1 MSLKKADLIIT
12 DINYILTMDKS
23 LTEFNNA
30 DIVVKDGRIIDIG
43 KNKKDKYFG
52 KTIIGRNKIA
62 IPGLINTHTHAAM
75 TLLRGYGSDNP
86 LKVWLEEYIWPAEGK
101 FVSYEFVKD
110 GTQIAVYE
118 MLRTGT
124 TTFVDMYFYENA
136 VADVIK
142 QVGIRGV
149 LSTGILDFPT
159 PGAKTPEEGIAKTV
173 DFINEYKND
182 PFVIPAIGPHAP
194 YTCSPQTLK
203 KAYEVSEKYDVLYH
217 IHIAET
223 EFEVKTVKEKYGK
236 TPVEHLKSVGVL
248 SERTLAAHMVYPTD
262 REIDILSETGVKV
275 AHCPESNLKLA
286 SGIAPV
292 PKMIEKGVVV
302 GIGTD
307 GTASNDDLDIIG
319 EISTAAKLH
328 KGATKDPTVLNAKQ
342 ALLMATRWGAEAL
355 RMEDKIG
362 SIEKGKYADIVL
374 IDITEPHLNPLY
386 DPYTQIVYSSK
397 GNDVDTVLVGGEIK
411 VLNKKVLSLDKGYI
425 LDRACFWEKKIKG
438 LNGS

>member
-12 DINYILTMDKS
+12 DINYILTMDKT

-30 DIVVKDGRIIDIG
+30 DIVVKDGKIIDIG
-43 KNKKDKYFG
+43 QNKKNEYFG
-52 KTIIGRNKIA
+52 KTITGKNKIA
-62 IPGLINTHTHAAM
+62 VPGFINTHTHAAM

-101 FVSYEFVKD
+101 FVSYEFVRD
-110 GTQIAVYE
+110 GTHIAVYE
-118 MLRTGT
+118 MLRAGT

-142 QVGIRGV
+142 HVGIRGV

-173 DFINEYKND
+173 EFINEYKND

-203 KAYEVSEKYDVLYH
+203 KAYEVAEKYDILYH

-248 SERTLAAHMVYPTD
+248 SDRTLAAHMVYPTD
-262 REIDILSETGVKV
+262 KEINILSEMGVKV

-355 RMEDKIG
+355 RMEDRIG

-374 IDITEPHLNPLY
+374 IDISQPHLNPLY
-386 DPYTQIVYSSK
+386 DPYTQIVYSAK
-397 GNDVDTVLVGGEIK
+397 GCDVDTVLIGGQIK
-411 VLNKKVLSLDKGYI
+411 VLNKNVIAVDREEVLSKAFYW
-425 LDRACFWEKKIKG
+425 REKIIG
-438 LNGS
+438 LKRS

>member
-1 MSLKKADLIIT
+1 MALKKADLIIT
-12 DINYILTMDKS
+12 DIDYILTMDKN
-23 LTEFNNA
+23 LMEYKNA
-30 DIVVKDGRIIDIG
+30 DIVIEDGKIIDIG
-43 KNKKDKYFG
+43 QNKKNEYFG
-52 KTIIGRNKIA
+52 KTIVGKNKIA
-62 IPGLINTHTHAAM
+62 VPGFINTHTHAAM

-101 FVSYEFVKD
+101 YVSYEFVKD

-173 DFINEYKND
+173 DFINEYKNH

-194 YTCSPQTLK
+194 YTCSPETLK

-248 SERTLAAHMVYPTD
+248 SDRTLAAHMVYPTD
-262 REIDILSETGVKV
+262 KEIDILSETGVKV

-292 PKMIEKGVVV
+292 PEMIEKGVVV

-328 KGATKDPTVLNAKQ
+328 KGVTKDPTVLNAKQ
-342 ALLMATRWGAEAL
+342 ALLMATRWGAEAV

-362 SIEKGKYADIVL
+362 SLEKGKYADIVL
-374 IDITEPHLNPLY
+374 IDINQPHLNPLY

-397 GNDVDTVLVGGEIK
+397 GCDVDTVLVGGEIK
-411 VLNKKVLSLDKGYI
+411 VLNKKVIPLDKDY
-425 LDRACFWEKKIKG
+425 LLEKASFWKEKIKQIKK
-438 LNGS
+438 S

>member
-1 MSLKKADLIIT
+1 MALKEADLIIT
-12 DINYILTMDKS
+12 DIDYILSMDKN
-23 LTEFNNA
+23 LTEFRDA
-30 DIVVKDGRIIDIG
+30 DIIIKDGKIIDIG
-43 KNKKDKYFG
+43 KDKKNEYFG
-52 KTIIGRNKIA
+52 KTITGKNKIA
-62 IPGLINTHTHAAM
+62 VPGFINTHTHAAM

-101 FVSYEFVKD
+101 YVSYEFVKD

-203 KAYEVSEKYDVLYH
+203 KAYEVAEKYDVLYH

-248 SERTLAAHMVYPTD
+248 SDRTLAAHMVYPTD
-262 REIDILSETGVKV
+262 KEIDILSEMGVKV

-328 KGATKDPTVLNAKQ
+328 KGITKNPTVLNAKQ
-342 ALLMATRWGAEAL
+342 ALLMATRWGAEAV

-362 SIEKGKYADIVL
+362 SLEKGKLADIVL
-374 IDITEPHLNPLY
+374 IDITQPHMNPLY

-397 GNDVDTVLVGGEIK
+397 GCDVDTVLVEGEIK
-411 VLNKKVLSLDKGYI
+411 VLNKMVIPLDKDY
-425 LDRACFWEKKIKG
+425 LLEKALYWGEKIKH
-438 LNGS
+438 LRKS

>member
-1 MSLKKADLIIT
+1 MALQKADLILT
-12 DINYILTMDKS
+12 DIEYILTMDKN
-23 LTEFNNA
+23 LTVFENA
-30 DIVVKDGRIIDIG
+30 DIAIKDGKIIDIG
-43 KNKKDKYFG
+43 PNIKNKYYG
-52 KTIIGRNKIA
+52 KTIVSKDKIA
-62 IPGLINTHTHAAM
+62 VPGLINTHTHAAM

-101 FVSYEFVKD
+101 FVSYDFVKD
-110 GTQIAVYE
+110 GTEIAVYE

-142 QVGIRGV
+142 EVGIRGV

-159 PGAKTPEEGIAKTV
+159 PGAKTPDEGIQKTV
-173 DFINEYKND
+173 NFIREYKNH

-194 YTCSPQTLK
+194 YTCSPETLK
-203 KAYEVSEKYDVLYH
+203 KAHKVAQEYDVIFH
-217 IHIAET
+217 IHVAET
-223 EFEVKTVKEKYGK
+223 EFEVNTVKDKYGK
-236 TPVEHLKSVGVL
+236 TPVEHLDSIGVL
-248 SERTLAAHMVYPTD
+248 DERTLAAHMVYPTEK
-262 REIDILSETGVKV
+262 EIELLAKRGVKV

-292 PKMIEKGVVV
+292 PEMINAGVTV

-328 KGATKDPTVLNAKQ
+328 KGYKKDPTVLNAKE
-342 ALLMATRWGAEAL
+342 ALLMATRWGAEAI
-355 RMEDKIG
+355 RMEEKIG
-362 SIEKGKYADIVL
+362 TLEVGKLADIIL
-374 IDITEPHLNPLY
+374 ININDPHLNPLY

-397 GNDVDTVLVGGEIK
+397 GSDVDTVIINGEIK
-411 VLNKKVLSLDKGYI
+411 VLEGNVVVLDKNY
-425 LDRACFWEKKIKG
+425 LLEKANFWKKKIESIK
-438 LNGS
+438 S

>member
-1 MSLKKADLIIT
+1 MGLKKADIILT
-12 DINYILTMDKS
+12 DIDYILTMDKD
-23 LTEFNNA
+23 LTEYKNA
-30 DIVVKDGRIIDIG
+30 DIVIKDGKIVDIG
-43 KNKKDKYFG
+43 EGKKNEYYG
-52 KTIIGRNKIA
+52 KTIVCRNKIA
-62 IPGLINTHTHAAM
+62 IPGMINTHTHAAM

-101 FVSYEFVKD
+101 FVSYEFVRD
-110 GTQIAVYE
+110 GTEIAVYE

-142 QVGIRGV
+142 KVGIRGV

-159 PGAKTPEEGIAKTV
+159 PGAKTPDEGIQKTV
-173 DFINEYKND
+173 DFIEEYKNNA
-182 PFVIPAIGPHAP
+182 FVIPAIGPHAP
-194 YTCSPQTLK
+194 YTCSPDTLK
-203 KAYEVSEKYDVLYH
+203 KAYSVAEKYDVVYH

-236 TPVEHLKSVGVL
+236 TPVEHLDSIGVL
-248 SERTLAAHMVYPTD
+248 SERTLAAHMVYPSEN
-262 REIDILSETGVKV
+262 EIDILSEKGVKV

-292 PKMIEKGVVV
+292 PDMIQKGVTV

-307 GTASNDDLDIIG
+307 GTASNDNLDIIG

-328 KGATKDPTVLNAKQ
+328 KGFKKDPTVLNAKE
-342 ALLMATRWGAEAL
+342 ALLMATRWGAQAI

-362 SIEKGKYADIVL
+362 TIEKGKFADIVL
-374 IDITEPHLNPLY
+374 IDIKDPHLNPLY
-386 DPYTQIVYSSK
+386 DPYTQIVYSST
-397 GNDVDTVLVGGEIK
+397 GFDVDTVLVGGEIK
-411 VLNKKVLSLDKGYI
+411 VLNKEVIPLDKDYL
-425 LDRACFWEKKIKG
+425 LDKARYWKEKVDQIRK
-438 LNGS
+438 